1 MRMREGAQ
9 RDWRH
14 LERANTV
21 ANSASFCSP
30 CGTYITHLQPFN
42 HRNGVLRAH
51 LLLILSHTHTEMRTL
66 KVTDGEHCTRPGWH
80 HC

>member
-14 LERANTV
+14 LDRANTV
-21 ANSASFCSP
+21 ANSASLCRP
-30 CGTYITHLQPFN
+30 WGTYITDLEPLN

-51 LLLILSHTHTEMRTL
+51 LLPILSHTLT
-66 KVTDGEHCTRPGWH
+66 
-80 HC
+80 

>member
-21 ANSASFCSP
+21 ANSASLCRP
-30 CGTYITHLQPFN
+30 CNTALHPSGP
-42 HRNGVLRAH
+42 RVLARA
-51 LLLILSHTHTEMRTL
+51 LRQLC
-66 KVTDGEHCTRPGWH
+66 K
-80 HC
+80 